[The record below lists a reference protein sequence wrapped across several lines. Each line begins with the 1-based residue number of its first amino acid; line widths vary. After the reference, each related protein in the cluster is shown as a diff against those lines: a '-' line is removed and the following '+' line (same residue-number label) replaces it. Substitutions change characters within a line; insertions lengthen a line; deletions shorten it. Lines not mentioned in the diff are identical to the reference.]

1 MTDIDPIYLPLRS
14 SHSVELPQAGDAK
27 ESDDL
32 LLLRIRE
39 RDADAMTKLLDLY
52 GGMIYSVAL
61 RVLHDPSRAEDLL
74 QDVLLLLWR
83 RPECVVLS
91 RGSLGG
97 WLLVVTR
104 NRAIDVLRRRR
115 PTDSVEDYQL
125 SSPVC
130 LASEVEREAMIRK
143 VREALEMLPANQRI
157 ALELAYFEG
166 LSQAEIAERT
176 GDPLGTVKTRMR
188 SGLRSLRKA
197 CRNGQPGTY
206 HAGESGALRDGK
218 SPARRAVRGAMP
230 PAGLRGLQ
238 RRVEKYCG

>member
-1 MTDIDPIYLPLRS
+1 MTDIDPTYLPLPS
-14 SHSVELPQAGDAK
+14 SHSVNLPQTEDAR

-32 LLLRIRE
+32 LLRRIRE
-39 RDADAMTKLLDLY
+39 KDADAMTKLSDLY

-61 RVLHDPSRAEDLL
+61 RVLHDPGRAEDLL

-115 PTDSVEDYQL
+115 PTDSVEEYQL

-130 LASEVEREAMIRK
+130 LASDIEREAMIRK
-143 VREALEMLPANQRI
+143 VREALATLPANQRI
-157 ALELAYFEG
+157 VLELAYFEG

-176 GDPLGTVKTRMR
+176 GDPIGTVKTRMR
-188 SGLRSLRKA
+188 SGLISLRKA
-197 CRNGQPGTY
+197 CSDERQGTY
-206 HAGESGALRDGK
+206 RAGGTGSLRDGEP
-218 SPARRAVRGAMP
+218 SGRRPVRGALSP
-230 PAGLRGLQ
+230 LRLRGVQ
-238 RRVEKYCG
+238 RRAKEYCG

>member
-14 SHSVELPQAGDAK
+14 SHSRDLPQTEDAR

-32 LLLRIRE
+32 LLRRIRE
-39 RDADAMTKLLDLY
+39 RDADAMTTLLDLY

-61 RVLHDPSRAEDLL
+61 RVLHDPGRAEDLL

-97 WLLVVTR
+97 WLLVVAR

-115 PTDSVEDYQL
+115 PTASVEEYQL

-130 LASEVEREAMIRK
+130 LSSEVEREALIRK
-143 VREALEMLPANQRI
+143 VREALDMLPANQRI
-157 ALELAYFEG
+157 TLELAYFEG
-166 LSQAEIAERT
+166 LSQAEIADRT
-176 GDPLGTVKTRMR
+176 GDPLGTVKTRIR
-188 SGLRSLRKA
+188 SGLKSLRKA
-197 CRNGQPGTY
+197 CRNEQRGTY
-206 HAGESGALRDGK
+206 RVGESGALRDGK
-218 SPARRAVRGAMP
+218 PSARRAVGGPIP

-238 RRVEKYCG
+238 RRVEDYCG